1 MRRRLS
7 NDEPATSITGT
18 KDQGAPV
25 VQGASATAAT
35 DAGHSHQGAL
45 SAAIRVVSGLTLLSR
60 FAGLARDIVTANIF
74 GNTALSSAF
83 RAAYAIPNLFRRLFG
98 EGALSAAFL
107 PEYTRLRRD
116 QPDAAHQL
124 ASMILRLLTLTTGA
138 LTLIIEGMLLIIL
151 LTRGENQSLAFSIK
165 LMMLMLPMMPMVCTT
180 AILGGV
186 LQAHGKFAP
195 TAAAPIILN
204 LFQIAAGSLF
214 FFKVIDDQVFAAH
227 LVGGAAVVASV
238 AQIVWSLAGLKGQV
252 RWTRTFDLARDSAKA
267 VRVRFFPAL
276 LGLGALQLNTFLD
289 MLIAMSPNWFGDTL
303 LGQPNP
309 LDETSN
315 AVVSYTQTLYQFP
328 LGVFGIAVATAIFPL
343 LSRASSEDE
352 FTHTLRRGVRLSLL
366 IALPA
371 TLGLLLVRH
380 DIVAV
385 VLAVGENGFDAEG
398 LARSAAVLCGFAS
411 AVWAY
416 SINHTLTRAFY
427 AKGDTKTPM
436 NIAIAGVFVN
446 FTLNM
451 LLIWPLRE
459 AGLAWATAISASGQ
473 TAALLMLLRRRHGV
487 HVLDSATIAACV
499 RTALGVAIMAGA
511 TFGVERVLPDA
522 TRWLHHFL
530 RLLALIG
537 VGAVTF
543 GVFSL
548 LLKLPELKWLLH
560 PAPRDASGRV
570 VGISMD

>member
-1 MRRRLS
+1 VRRRLS
-7 NDEPATSITGT
+7 NGETPTRVPDGT
-18 KDQGAPV
+18 ARQEAAG
-25 VQGASATAAT
+25 SAVHTRNAT
-35 DAGHSHQGAL
+35 DAGHRHQGAL

-124 ASMILRLLTLTTGA
+124 ASMILRMLVLTTGT
-138 LTLIIEGMLLIIL
+138 LTLLIEAVLLVL
-151 LTRGENQSLAFSIK
+151 LLFRGENASLALSIK
-165 LMMLMLPMMPMVCTT
+165 LMMLMLPMMPMVCIT

-204 LFQIAAGSLF
+204 LFQIAAGALF
-214 FFKVIDDQVFAAH
+214 FFKIIDDQILAAY
-227 LVGGAAVVASV
+227 LVGGAAVVASI
-238 AQIVWSLAGLKGQV
+238 AQIIWSLAGLKDQV
-252 RWTRTFDLARDSAKA
+252 RWTRTFDLARESAKV
-267 VRVRFFPAL
+267 VRSRFLPAL

-309 LDETSN
+309 LDQTSN

-352 FTHTLRRGVRLSLL
+352 FTHTLRRGVRLSLF

-371 TLGLLLVRH
+371 TLGLILVRN

-385 VLAVGENGFDAEG
+385 VLAAGKNGFDADG

-436 NIAIAGVFVN
+436 NIAIAAVFVN

-473 TAALLMLLRRRHGV
+473 TAALLMLLRRRHHV
-487 HVLDSATIAACV
+487 HVLDKATIAACV
-499 RTALGVAIMAGA
+499 RIAIGVALMAGA
-511 TFGVERVLPDA
+511 AFGVERLLPDA

-530 RLLALIG
+530 RLLALVG
-537 VGAVTF
+537 VGAITF
-543 GVFSL
+543 AAFSY
-548 LLKLPELKWLLH
+548 LLKLPELKWMLH
-560 PAPRDASGRV
+560 PAPRDASGKV